1 MLKQGDKIALV
12 VNSNGISLDKENE
25 LQTLLKELTEMGLT
39 PVCSQFLYQKKGIA
53 SGSPKERGMEMNAFF
68 ADRSVQVIFDISG
81 GDIANQVLPYLDYEL
96 IKKHPKPFFG
106 YSDVTTILNGIYQQT
121 GVLTYLF
128 QLRTI
133 LWDQTGRQ
141 KKRFVESFLKD
152 EESLFDCQWQFIQG
166 ETISGELIG
175 GNIRC
180 FLKLAGTPY
189 FPDCRNKVLLLESN
203 GGGIPQ
209 LTTYLTQLK
218 QIGVFNQISGIL
230 LGVFTELE
238 ASEDRLSVGEL
249 VREMIDN
256 PDLSVAKTSEI
267 GHGSQS
273 CCAVIGQQVSI
284 KKNEKTID

>member
-25 LQTLLKELTEMGLT
+25 IQTLLKTLTEMGLN

-53 SGSPKERGMEMNAFF
+53 SGSPKERGMETNAFF
-68 ADRSVQVIFDISG
+68 ADQSIQGIFDISG

-96 IKKHPKPFFG
+96 IKKYPKPFVG
-106 YSDVTTILNGIYQQT
+106 YSDVTTILNGIFQQT

-133 LWDQTGRQ
+133 LWDQTGKQ
-141 KKRFVESFLKD
+141 KTRFIESILKG
-152 EESLFDCQWQFIQG
+152 SRVLFDSQWQFIQG
-166 ETISGELIG
+166 DAISGELIG

-189 FPDCRNKVLLLESN
+189 FPDCRNKALLLESN
-203 GGGIPQ
+203 GGGVPQ

-218 QIGVFNQISGIL
+218 QMGVFNQISGIL
-230 LGVFTELE
+230 LGSFTELE
-238 ASEDRLSVGEL
+238 VSDEALSVGEL
-249 VREMIDN
+249 VREVIGN
-256 PDLSVAKTSEI
+256 PNLPVAKTSEI

-284 KKNEKTID
+284 KRN

>member
-25 LQTLLKELTEMGLT
+25 IQTLLKTLTEMGLN

-53 SGSPKERGMEMNAFF
+53 IGSPKERGMETNAFF
-68 ADRSVQVIFDISG
+68 ADQSIQGIFDISG
-81 GDIANQVLPYLDYEL
+81 GDIANQELPYLDYEL
-96 IKKHPKPFFG
+96 IKKYPKPFVG
-106 YSDVTTILNGIYQQT
+106 YSDVTTILNGIFQQT

-133 LWDQTGRQ
+133 LWDQTGKQ
-141 KKRFVESFLKD
+141 KTRFIESILKG
-152 EESLFDCQWQFIQG
+152 SRVLFDSQWQFIQG
-166 ETISGELIG
+166 DAISGELIG

-189 FPDCRNKVLLLESN
+189 FPDCRNKALLLESN
-203 GGGIPQ
+203 GGGVPQ

-218 QIGVFNQISGIL
+218 QMGVFNQISGIL
-230 LGVFTELE
+230 LGSFTELE
-238 ASEDRLSVGEL
+238 VSDEALSVGEL
-249 VREMIDN
+249 VREVIGN
-256 PDLSVAKTSEI
+256 PNLPVAKTSEI

-284 KKNEKTID
+284 KRN

>member
-25 LQTLLKELTEMGLT
+25 IQTLLKALTEMGLN

-68 ADRSVQVIFDISG
+68 ADQSIQGIFDISG

-96 IKKHPKPFFG
+96 IKKYPKPFVG
-106 YSDVTTILNGIYQQT
+106 YSDVTTILNGIFQQT

-133 LWDQTGRQ
+133 LWDQTGKQ
-141 KKRFVESFLKD
+141 KARFIESILKG
-152 EESLFDCQWQFIQG
+152 SRALFDNQWQFIQG
-166 ETISGELIG
+166 DAISGELIG

-180 FLKLAGTPY
+180 FLKLAGTSY
-189 FPDCRNKVLLLESN
+189 FPDCRNKALLLESN
-203 GGGIPQ
+203 GGGVPQ

-218 QIGVFNQISGIL
+218 QMGVFNQISGIL
-230 LGVFTELE
+230 LGSFTELE
-238 ASEDRLSVGEL
+238 VSDEARSVGEL
-249 VREMIDN
+249 VREVIGN
-256 PDLSVAKTSEI
+256 PNLPVAKTSEI

-284 KKNEKTID
+284 KRN